1 MCAMQTH
8 PETNFRRCCNV
19 SEVCQSCE
27 KKDTGP
33 RYSYLPLF
41 SNEEN
46 NTFRSYSAQIK
57 IFFLSPRE
65 RMHVASA

>member
-1 MCAMQTH
+1 MQTH
-8 PETNFRRCCNV
+8 PETNFRPCCNV
-19 SEVCQSCE
+19 ARFQKFVRVEE

-33 RYSYLPLF
+33 RYSYLLV
-41 SNEEN
+41 SNEGN

>member
-19 SEVCQSCE
+19 ARFQKFVRVEE

-46 NTFRSYSAQIK
+46 NTFRIAT
-57 IFFLSPRE
+57 PR
-65 RMHVASA
+65 R